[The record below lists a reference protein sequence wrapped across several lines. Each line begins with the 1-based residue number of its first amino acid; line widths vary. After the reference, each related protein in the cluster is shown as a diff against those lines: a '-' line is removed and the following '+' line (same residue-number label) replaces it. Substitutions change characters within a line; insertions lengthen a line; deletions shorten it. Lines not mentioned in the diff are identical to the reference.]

1 MKTKLLRRLAR
12 FLRPYAV
19 QLTVLPILLIATNL
33 LALAAPLLSGWAVDA
48 VGIEAGKVDFPGVF
62 RNCIGMLVCYG
73 LSALLNYVV
82 AARLI
87 RLGQAV
93 SHDLR
98 KAAFD
103 RMSELPVGYF
113 DTHPAGDLISRIC
126 YDVDTVNATISTDL
140 LQIGTSA
147 LTVLGSFVML
157 LLISPRLTLVFFVT
171 VPLSAVLT
179 NFQMKRVHPLF
190 RLRSQKLGTLN
201 GFAEERIDRQRAIRA
216 YGVEEADLK
225 QFEAYNK
232 EASEA
237 YYKADWASAAL
248 GPSVNFINNV
258 SLAAISMFGAMLYL
272 GGNLSL
278 GSLSSFVLYS
288 RKFSGPIREAANLL
302 SELQASAAAAERVL
316 DLLDERPEAG
326 DQPEAIPVEHFRGD
340 INFDHVDFGYDP
352 DRPVLRDFT
361 AHIPAGSLAAVVG
374 PTGAGKTT
382 LVSLLLRFYEPQGG
396 SIVIDGIP
404 VGQYSRDGL
413 RRRLALVL
421 QDTWL
426 FGGTI
431 AENIAYGTPSATRE
445 QIVEAAKAAH
455 IHRFITSL
463 PDGYDTVLTDGGA
476 GISKGQRQLLAI
488 ARCLL
493 TDADIVILDEA
504 TSNVDTETEGE
515 ISLAMEH
522 LRQGRTCFV
531 IAHRL
536 ATVRNADC
544 ILVLDQGGVAE
555 RGTHE
560 ELLAAGGIYAGL
572 YAAQWSDFT
581 EVSLRHGG
589 LFSAGTISSEDG
601 I

>member
-1 MKTKLLRRLAR
+1 MKKSLLRRLAR
-12 FLRPYAV
+12 FLRPYGAR
-19 QLTVLPILLIATNL
+19 LVLLVILMVASNL
-33 LALAAPLLSGWAVDA
+33 LALTAPMLSGWAVDA
-48 VGIEAGKVDFPGVF
+48 VGTEAGSVDFAGVL
-62 RNCIGMLVCYG
+62 RNAGGMLACYACS
-73 LSALLNYVV
+73 SALNYII
-82 AARLI
+82 ASQLI
-87 RLGQAV
+87 KVGQGV

-103 RMSELPVGYF
+103 RMSELPVEYF

-126 YDVDTVNATISTDL
+126 YDVDTVNATISSDF
-140 LQIGTSA
+140 LQLSTSA
-147 LTVLGSFVML
+147 LTVVGSFLML
-157 LLISPRLTLVFFVT
+157 LILSPWLTCVFFVT
-171 VPLSAVLT
+171 VPLSALLT
-179 NFQMKRVHPLF
+179 RFQMKRIHPLF
-190 RLRSQKLGTLN
+190 RLRSKELGALN
-201 GFAEERIDRQRAIRA
+201 GFAEERVGRQRAIRT
-216 YGVEEADLK
+216 YGVEAADLR
-225 QFEAYNK
+225 QFEAYNDG
-232 EASEA
+232 ASRA
-237 YYKADWASAAL
+237 YYEADRASAAL

-258 SLAAISMFGAMLYL
+258 SLAAISMFGALMYL
-272 GGNLSL
+272 NGALTL

-302 SELQASAAAAERVL
+302 SELQASAAAAERVM
-316 DLLDERPEAG
+316 DLLDEQPEAG
-326 DQPEAIPVEHFRGD
+326 DAPGAVPAEDLRGD
-340 INFDHVDFGYDP
+340 ITFDHVDFGYDP
-352 DRPVLRDFT
+352 ARPVLRDFT

-396 SIVIDGIP
+396 SITIDGVP

-431 AENIAYGTPSATRE
+431 AENIAYGTEGATRE
-445 QIVEAAKAAH
+445 QIVEAAKAAR
-455 IHRFITSL
+455 IHRFVNSL
-463 PDGYDTVLTDGGA
+463 PEGYDTVLTDEGA

-515 ISLAMEH
+515 ISLALEN
-522 LRQGRTCFV
+522 LRRGRTCFV

-536 ATVRNADC
+536 ATIRNADY

-555 RGTHE
+555 CGTHE
-560 ELLAAGGIYAGL
+560 TLLAEDGIYAKL
-572 YAAQWSDFT
+572 YAAQWTDFT
-581 EVSLRHGG
+581 E
-589 LFSAGTISSEDG
+589 I
-601 I
+601 

>member
-1 MKTKLLRRLAR
+1 MKKSLLRRLAR
-12 FLRPYAV
+12 FLRPYGAR
-19 QLTVLPILLIATNL
+19 LVLLVILMVASNL
-33 LALAAPLLSGWAVDA
+33 LALTAPMLSGWAVDA
-48 VGIEAGKVDFPGVF
+48 VGTEAGSVDFAGVL
-62 RNCIGMLVCYG
+62 RNAGGMLACYACS
-73 LSALLNYVV
+73 SALNYII
-82 AARLI
+82 ASQLI
-87 RLGQAV
+87 KVGQGV

-103 RMSELPVGYF
+103 RMSELPVEYF

-126 YDVDTVNATISTDL
+126 YDVDTVNATISSDF
-140 LQIGTSA
+140 LQLSTSA
-147 LTVLGSFVML
+147 LTVVGSFLML
-157 LLISPRLTLVFFVT
+157 LILSPWLTCVFFVT
-171 VPLSAVLT
+171 VPLSALLT
-179 NFQMKRVHPLF
+179 RFQMKRIHPLF
-190 RLRSQKLGTLN
+190 RLRSKELGALN
-201 GFAEERIDRQRAIRA
+201 GFAEERVGRQRAIRT
-216 YGVEEADLK
+216 YGVEAADLR
-225 QFEAYNK
+225 QFEAYNDG
-232 EASEA
+232 ASRA
-237 YYKADWASAAL
+237 YYEADRASAAL

-258 SLAAISMFGAMLYL
+258 SLAAISMFGALMYL
-272 GGNLSL
+272 NGALTL

-302 SELQASAAAAERVL
+302 SELQASAAAAERVM
-316 DLLDERPEAG
+316 DLLDE
-326 DQPEAIPVEHFRGD
+326 QPETGDAPGAIPAEDLRGD
-340 INFDHVDFGYDP
+340 ITFDHVDFGYDP
-352 DRPVLRDFT
+352 ARPVLRDFT

-396 SIVIDGIP
+396 SITIDGVP

-431 AENIAYGTPSATRE
+431 AENIAYGTEGATRE
-445 QIVEAAKAAH
+445 QIVEAAKAAR
-455 IHRFITSL
+455 IHRFVNSL
-463 PDGYDTVLTDGGA
+463 PEGYDTVLTDEGA

-515 ISLAMEH
+515 ISLALEN
-522 LRQGRTCFV
+522 LRRGRTCFV

-536 ATVRNADC
+536 ATIRNADC

-555 RGTHE
+555 CGTHE
-560 ELLAAGGIYAGL
+560 TLLAEDGIYAKL
-572 YAAQWSDFT
+572 YAAQWTDFT
-581 EVSLRHGG
+581 E
-589 LFSAGTISSEDG
+589 I
-601 I
+601 

>member
-1 MKTKLLRRLAR
+1 MKKSVLRRLAR
-12 FLRPYAV
+12 FLRPYGG
-19 QLTVLPILLIATNL
+19 QLLLLLALMLAANL

-48 VGIEAGKVDFPGVF
+48 VGLEAGGVDFPGVLQ
-62 RNCIGMLVCYG
+62 NCGGMLACYG
-73 LSALLNYVV
+73 ASAVLNYLI
-82 AARLI
+82 ASRLI
-87 RLGQAV
+87 RVGQGV

-103 RMSELPVGYF
+103 RMSELPVEYF

-140 LQIGTSA
+140 LQISTSV
-147 LTVLGSFVML
+147 LTVAGSAVCL
-157 LLISPRLTLVFFVT
+157 LALSPRLSAVFFVT
-171 VPLSAVLT
+171 VPLSVALT
-179 NFQMKRVHPLF
+179 RFQMKRIHPLF
-190 RLRSQKLGTLN
+190 RLRSRELGALN
-201 GFAEERIDRQRAIRA
+201 GFAEERVGRQQAIRT
-216 YGVEEADLK
+216 YGVEAADLK
-225 QFEAYNK
+225 QFEKYNDK
-232 EASEA
+232 ASEA
-237 YYKADWASAAL
+237 YYEADRASAAL

-258 SLAAISMFGAMLYL
+258 SLAAVSMFGAMMYL
-272 GGNLSL
+272 GGSLSL

-316 DLLDERPEAG
+316 DLLDEREEAG
-326 DQPEAIPVEHFRGD
+326 DVPGAVPAKDFRGD
-340 INFDHVDFGYDP
+340 ITFDHVDFGYDP
-352 DRPVLRDFT
+352 ARPVLKNFT
-361 AHIPAGSLAAVVG
+361 AHVPAGSLAAVVG

-382 LVSLLLRFYEPQGG
+382 LVSLLLRFYEPQNG
-396 SIVIDGIP
+396 SITIDGVP

-431 AENIAYGTPSATRE
+431 AENIAYGTPGATME
-445 QIVEAAKAAH
+445 QIVKAAKAAR

-463 PDGYDTVLTDGGA
+463 PEGYDTVLTDEGA

-515 ISLAMEH
+515 ISQAMEH

-536 ATVRNADC
+536 ATIQGADC

-555 RGTHE
+555 QGTHG

-581 EVSLRHGG
+581 E
-589 LFSAGTISSEDG
+589 I
-601 I
+601 

>member
-1 MKTKLLRRLAR
+1 MKKSVLRRLGR
-12 FLRPYAV
+12 FLRPYGG
-19 QLTVLPILLIATNL
+19 QLALLLVLMLATNL

-48 VGIEAGKVDFPGVF
+48 IGGAAGGVDFSGVLW
-62 RNCIGMLVCYG
+62 NCGGMLACYG
-73 LSALLNYVV
+73 GAAVLNYRI
-82 AARLI
+82 APRLI
-87 RLGQAV
+87 RVGQAV

-98 KAAFD
+98 KEAFD
-103 RMSELPVGYF
+103 RMSELPVQYF

-140 LQIGTSA
+140 LQISTSV
-147 LTVLGSFVML
+147 LTVAGSAVCL
-157 LLISPRLTLVFFVT
+157 LALSPRLSVVFFVT
-171 VPLSAVLT
+171 VPLSMALT
-179 NFQMKRVHPLF
+179 RFQMKRIHPLF
-190 RLRSQKLGTLN
+190 RLRSKELGALN
-201 GFAEERIDRQRAIRA
+201 GFAEERVGHQQAIRT
-216 YGVEEADLK
+216 YGVEAADLRQFEEYNDRASRAYYEADR
-225 QFEAYNK
+225 
-232 EASEA
+232 
-237 YYKADWASAAL
+237 ASAAL

-258 SLAAISMFGAMLYL
+258 SLAAVSMFGAMMYL
-272 GGNLSL
+272 GGSLSL

-316 DLLDERPEAG
+316 DLLDAEPEAG
-326 DQPEAIPVEHFRGD
+326 DVPDAVPAEDLRGD
-340 INFDHVDFGYDP
+340 ILFDHVDFGYDP
-352 DRPVLRDFT
+352 QRPVLKNFT
-361 AHIPAGSLAAVVG
+361 ALVPAGSLAAVVG

-396 SIVIDGIP
+396 AITIDGVP

-413 RRRLALVL
+413 RRRLAMVL

-431 AENIAYGTPSATRE
+431 AENIAYGTPGATME
-445 QIVEAAKAAH
+445 QIIEAAKAAR

-463 PDGYDTVLTDGGA
+463 PEGYGTVLTDEGA

-515 ISLAMEH
+515 ISQAMEH

-536 ATVRNADC
+536 ATIRNADC

-555 RGTHE
+555 QGTHE

-572 YAAQWSDFT
+572 YAAQWSDFP
-581 EVSLRHGG
+581 E
-589 LFSAGTISSEDG
+589 I
-601 I
+601 